1 MASAADD
8 ADGPIT
14 SINVT
19 PLVDIILVVLII
31 FMATAPLIQRRA
43 MQVDVPKAAHHTA
56 SASEALQIHLKED
69 GSVVLGGKP
78 MSRDELA
85 VVLKAGV
92 AKEPGLRVTFA
103 ADRKIGYGDIVAAL
117 DVIRGAGVRKIGLE
131 VSRK

>member
-1 MASAADD
+1 MASSTDD

-56 SASEALQIHLKED
+56 SAAEALQILLKAD
-69 GSVVLGGKP
+69 GSILVAGKP
-78 MSRDELA
+78 MDRAQLA
-85 VVLKAGV
+85 QSLKLGIE
-92 AKEPGLRVTFA
+92 KEPGLRVTFA
-103 ADRKIGYGDIVAAL
+103 ADKAIGYGEIVALL
-117 DVIRGAGVRKIGLE
+117 DIIRGSGVRKIGLE
-131 VSRK
+131 VARK